1 METDTKPYD
10 VTIVG
15 AGAAGLMTAITCAHK
30 GLRVLLLDGKE
41 KVGAKILMSGG
52 TRCNV
57 TNEKVTER
65 DFESEHIKAVRGVL
79 RAFSS
84 ERAVEFFKELGVN
97 LVLEPGGKYFPS
109 TNSAKTILDA
119 LTREVNKLGVTLL
132 AGKKVNTVKKN
143 TNCFS
148 VSGTDFSFDSKTV
161 VITTGGLSH
170 PNTGSDGS
178 GYVLARAFGHRMVQT
193 SPALTPLL
201 TDDADWTSLAGVSL
215 PCELSLWVDGKKH
228 IAFKDPI
235 LFTHFGFSGPC
246 ILNISRHWF
255 RLKEGHRV
263 EVIADFLPFL
273 KEDEFHKTLIQA
285 GKEHPN
291 WMMKRMLIRYLPDRF
306 LDVLMQ
312 KVALPSGIT
321 VNQFKRNDREQ
332 LAHSLKRFTLPVKDV
347 YGYEKAEV
355 TAGGIDLSEVD
366 ARTLESNLQP
376 GLFLAGEILDVD
388 GRIGGFNFQWAWSSG
403 FVAGNG
409 VGARVLAKGDTIPD
423 L

>member
-15 AGAAGLMTAITCAHK
+15 AGAAGLMAAITCARK

-79 RAFSS
+79 RAFPS
-84 ERAVEFFKELGVN
+84 ERAVEFFKELGVK

-109 TNSAKTILDA
+109 THSAKTVLDA
-119 LTREVNKLGVTLL
+119 LMREVKKQGVTLL
-132 AGKKVNTVKKN
+132 TGKKVSAVKKES
-143 TNCFS
+143 TFFA
-148 VSGTDFSFDSKTV
+148 VSGTDFAFESKAV

-178 GYVLARAFGHRMVQT
+178 GYTLARAFGHRMVQT

-215 PCELSLWVDGKKH
+215 PCNLSLWANGKKR

-246 ILNISRHWF
+246 VLNISRHWF
-255 RLKEGHRV
+255 RLKEGHRA
-263 EVIADFLPFL
+263 EVIADFLPSL
-273 KEDEFHKTLIQA
+273 KEDAFHASFIQA

-291 WMMKRMLIRYLPDRF
+291 WTVRRMLIRHLPDRF
-306 LDVLMQ
+306 VDILMQ

-321 VNQFKRNDREQ
+321 VNQFKRDDREK
-332 LAHSLKRFTLPVKDV
+332 LARSLKHFTLPIKDV

-355 TAGGIDLSEVD
+355 TAGGIDLGEVD
-366 ARTLESNLQP
+366 ARTLQSKLQP
-376 GLFLAGEILDVD
+376 GLFFAGEILDVD

-409 VGARVLAKGDTIPD
+409 VSVTTLAKGDTIPD